1 MARAP
6 ATDDAPAP
14 GTARSATSKDN
25 GHANRH
31 HTGYARRHAP
41 GAGSVTSEEKAA
53 LIKGASQLLLEV
65 LKPLES
71 TFIIIDEVDMDN
83 WG

>member
-1 MARAP
+1 
-6 ATDDAPAP
+6 
-14 GTARSATSKDN
+14 
-25 GHANRH
+25 
-31 HTGYARRHAP
+31 
-41 GAGSVTSEEKAA
+41 
-53 LIKGASQLLLEV
+53 LLLEV